1 MKELLENADEFLIA
15 GVENFAKSRYNVAAS
30 DFFKSIVIFCDYLI
44 YYQIK
49 RLPKNHNDRFNL
61 LNIYFKDIYET
72 VSNLFKVY
80 VDSYN
85 LKMKKGDVIKLQH
98 YANEL
103 KRIVNNQKKV

>member
-15 GVENFAKSRYNVAAS
+15 GVENLAKSRYNVAAS

-61 LNIYFKDIYET
+61 
-72 VSNLFKVY
+72 FKVY